1 MGGFGKE
8 SMVYDGTY
16 FKDLSYLNRD
26 LKNVIVVDFNP
37 DCLRQYASNAIFLD
51 KFVGDKDDKQ
61 LTESIP
67 FLESNMI
74 AKLEKLNLRF

>member
-1 MGGFGKE
+1 VQEIRQNLDPNQTTFMGGFGKE

-37 DCLRQYASNAIFLD
+37 DCLR
-51 KFVGDKDDKQ
+51 
-61 LTESIP
+61 
-67 FLESNMI
+67 
-74 AKLEKLNLRF
+74 